1 MSLVTFIRDYVDVA
15 NSSEQLN
22 GYTFSSLAYSTLGFI
37 FSILKQVIVNFC
49 TLQWIQDFSYFCLT
63 PPMLFSSFANI
74 NISERTSE
82 DFQSLSNLVA
92 FSETHFLGGV
102 GLIFLGFFNGCF
114 TSIHISAANLITIQR
129 LLVNGVPAGL
139 CSAFGTA
146 VGQCFFLACIHFGFR
161 TLLFPWLSIEPLPFL
176 IGIGI
181 LFAIA
186 SNSAQDKRR
195 PTIQWSAKSFLLTY
209 TFTSVALAWCEQTA
223 LFQLMGNLSFGAEPT
238 LLETTGTIIGNSGT
252 IAKVI
257 QQGSYLLA
265 FFFGNFLGT
274 FFLAS
279 ILQRLL
285 ESLLSFK
292 GIPIYYGLIKQ
303 ANLPLATLI
312 FAFGFGSLPYYGFD
326 YLITKGFGFIPQ
338 EQFFQQTLFSPV
350 NLVSKTPQT
359 KDQARFEDQLALLFT
374 LEGEKNK
381 SFVID
386 TTPFD
391 DGQYLKAGQKRPQAF
406 EDLNYRGEYLWTN
419 RIARI
424 NSIKEQA
431 NPTQSSFLGPA
442 FSWMRSIL
450 WGEGSTTS
458 NVFNNNASQY
468 PEGVKANF
476 NKNESSLT
484 IGSNENSIR
493 KRELSG
499 EEEQLDNYVTEFERQ
514 FDKGFSNFQNAKPIS
529 LIEVEDQWQEQ
540 RIKKKCY
547 TNPIYKFL
555 LNIEID
561 SFLRRQP
568 NYHRL
573 SAEEEILLLKRRQLL
588 SDYYDTLVFTSQIPT
603 SQAFDELVPKSYTN
617 TVYNHQFKGTLKIAR
632 RLFSIKQT
640 LTPYPAGVK
649 EFPILQASKNNFE
662 KSRIVKFDQPL
673 FNNLNSGNS
682 PGNSH
687 SIPERSE
694 ATEQKPPR
702 NSQLRVPGK
711 PFTGYQRTP
720 KELTNFH
727 EELNESINNEINSI
741 PYKGTGVSRSAESN
755 SQFQKSIDKN
765 VFLLEQAESLPLYAS
780 WDEGLRKLILTNR
793 FQSRIKAGYTYSAG
807 QDNASQPI
815 QSQVLQEKNPAGS
828 LDSNISFT
836 AWPLPNPPAI
846 TNTISNQARSLA
858 MPLPSHTSLESETLQ
873 KNRKNNDSLIQK
885 ASQRGEGTNIFKFV
899 PNLVDSLTNT
909 TFHLPSFLFPTQSIQ
924 SFNYGKE
931 PVPNDMINALLQ
943 WQKLIKDNKQL
954 SKEDKQAA
962 KEKVSYWPQNVRRA
976 NWSTELM
983 DNDIEFDV
991 SAENALKKQKLLW
1004 EFVPPNY
1011 GGFIWP
1017 GVK

>member
-1 MSLVTFIRDYVDVA
+1 M
-15 NSSEQLN
+15 E
-22 GYTFSSLAYSTLGFI
+22 
-37 FSILKQVIVNFC
+37 
-49 TLQWIQDFSYFCLT
+49 
-63 PPMLFSSFANI
+63 
-74 NISERTSE
+74 
-82 DFQSLSNLVA
+82 
-92 FSETHFLGGV
+92 
-102 GLIFLGFFNGCF
+102 
-114 TSIHISAANLITIQR
+114 
-129 LLVNGVPAGL
+129 
-139 CSAFGTA
+139 
-146 VGQCFFLACIHFGFR
+146 
-161 TLLFPWLSIEPLPFL
+161 
-176 IGIGI
+176 
-181 LFAIA
+181 
-186 SNSAQDKRR
+186 
-195 PTIQWSAKSFLLTY
+195 
-209 TFTSVALAWCEQTA
+209 
-223 LFQLMGNLSFGAEPT
+223 
-238 LLETTGTIIGNSGT
+238 NSGT

-468 PEGVKANF
+468 PEGVKQKAHF

-484 IGSNENSIR
+484 MGSNENSIR

-640 LTPYPAGVK
+640 LTPYPLPSAKQKGIGVK
-649 EFPILQASKNNFE
+649 EFPMLQASKNNFE

-673 FNNLNSGNS
+673 FNNLNKGNKNSKEKIFLNSGNS
-682 PGNSH
+682 SGNSH
-687 SIPERSE
+687 SILERSE
-694 ATEQKPPR
+694 ATEQELRR
-702 NSQLRVPGK
+702 NSQLRTPSTS
-711 PFTGYQRTP
+711 TGYQRTP
-720 KELTNFH
+720 KELTSFH
-727 EELNESINNEINSI
+727 EELNESINNEINSL

-815 QSQVLQEKNPAGS
+815 QSQVLQEKNPHANATPYPVKGTGVPAGS

-836 AWPLPNPPAI
+836 AWPLANPPAI
-846 TNTISNQARSLA
+846 TNTIPNQTRSLA
-858 MPLPSHTSLESETLQ
+858 MPLPSHTSLEAEILQ

-885 ASQRGEGTNIFKFV
+885 VSQHGEGTNIFKFV

-924 SFNYGKE
+924 SLNYGKE